1 MAPIALV
8 AISFVL
14 VFSSSLILFHLYG
27 RMNAAR
33 YTTFFWLMSAAF
45 VFGIGVWS
53 MHFVAL
59 LAYPFPVKV
68 MYHFGY
74 VFLSMG
80 VLIVLSA
87 FALLLFERASQRNRT
102 SLLIL
107 GSLVQTCGIAAMHY
121 IGMRA
126 IKAHATLH
134 YQSSTGLIS
143 IVVLALVLGFIFTRQ
158 RFQLRRQ
165 SRLRQFIHA
174 LSLSIAIEFL
184 HYSNMPMM
192 HGTTTLHAGEEAVAL
207 SQNQFF
213 LAISISLIVSVI
225 CMYSIVI
232 MMIDSRLKQSE
243 ERLKRMNEAY
253 SHILDSV
260 AEGIYRLDERG
271 KVIFWNQAAVN
282 LTGFEANEVFGRKV
296 ELRAMKSAGEEWD
309 PVEKVHRT
317 GNAEY
322 VADDLFRRKNGS
334 TFPVEYHITPMQG
347 RGEQAG
353 VVINFTDLTQ
363 RKEQESFIVES
374 EKLAM
379 AGQLAAGIAHEI
391 RNPLTAIKGF
401 MKLFQNGITK
411 MEYVTIITSE
421 VVRME
426 GIINELLLLAKPQ
439 ISRFQATDLSELL
452 TGVYTLLESQA
463 HLNNVDIKLHFAE
476 PELHIYCDE
485 SQIKQVFINLIKNA
499 IEATEGGGEIQI
511 TVERVGNQLMTSIA
525 DNGCGIPGDVLE
537 QVGSPFFTTKEQGT
551 GLGLMISNKIIS
563 SHGGTISIASNM
575 GEGTTFQVTLPGGYR
590 DGA

>member
-1 MAPIALV
+1 MASVALV

-14 VFSSSLILFHLYG
+14 VFSSSLILFHLYR

-33 YTTFFWLMSAAF
+33 YTTFFWLMSGAF
-45 VFGIGVWS
+45 VFSIGVWS

-80 VLIVLSA
+80 VLVVMSA
-87 FALLLFERASQRNRT
+87 IALLLFERAAQRHRT
-102 SLLIL
+102 SLLVL
-107 GSLVQTCGIAAMHY
+107 GILVQTGGIVAMHY
-121 IGMRA
+121 IGMKA

-134 YQSSTGLIS
+134 YQSSTGFVS
-143 IVVLALVLGFIFTRQ
+143 IIVLALVLGFVFTRQ
-158 RFQLRRQ
+158 HRLHKL

-174 LSLSIAIEFL
+174 LSLSAAVEFL

-192 HGTTTLHAGEEAVAL
+192 HGLTSQYASESVAL

-232 MMIDSRLKQSE
+232 LMIDSRLKQSE

-271 KVIFWNQAAVN
+271 KVIFWNQAAAN
-282 LTGFEANEVFGRKV
+282 LTGFEANEVLGRKV
-296 ELRAMKSAGEEWD
+296 GLRAIKPEEEEWD
-309 PVEKVHRT
+309 PVEKVNRS
-317 GNAEY
+317 GNADY

-334 TFPVEYHITPMQG
+334 TFPVEYHITPM
-347 RGEQAG
+347 RVKGEQAG

-363 RKEQESFIVES
+363 RKEQESFLVES
-374 EKLAM
+374 EKLSM

-401 MKLFQNGITK
+401 MKLFQNGMSK
-411 MEYVTIITSE
+411 MEYVAIITSE

-439 ISRFQATDLSELL
+439 ISRFQATNLGELL
-452 TGVYTLLESQA
+452 AGVYTLLESQA
-463 HLNNVDIKLHFAE
+463 NLNNVDIKLQFSE
-476 PELHIYCDE
+476 PELLIYCDE

-499 IEATEGGGEIQI
+499 IEATEGGGEIRI
-511 TVERVGNQLMTSIA
+511 VVEQVGNHIMTSIA
-525 DNGCGIPGDVLE
+525 DYGCGIPQELLD
-537 QVGSPFFTTKEQGT
+537 QVGRPFFTTKEQGT

-563 SHGGTISIASNM
+563 SHGGTISISSKM

-590 DGA
+590 NGA